1 MTEQEKMPSVVYWG
15 AVTND
20 PKAPSWFQGGAQYIR
35 RDIVDGL
42 VGALR
47 DAESLI
53 EDVQANCDLD
63 PVTSTSVLM
72 TYKRVTTALT
82 TYQGALK

>member
-1 MTEQEKMPSVVYWG
+1 MTTEQEKMPSVVHWG

-42 VGALR
+42 VEALKQYTGVV
-47 DAESLI
+47 S
-53 EDVQANCDLD
+53 
-63 PVTSTSVLM
+63 SVCNPNSFSPEV
-72 TYKRVTTALT
+72 KDEGFHARVALT
-82 TYQGALK
+82 TYQEALK